1 MIIQGLHNNEIH
13 ALAIQ
18 VNPVI
23 EASYLEEIRQNK
35 KNWGEARGVGTK
47 ALDQQTLSA
56 KAEEF
61 PLASQVKCT
70 IMDS

>member
-35 KNWGEARGVGTK
+35 KNWGM
-47 ALDQQTLSA
+47 
-56 KAEEF
+56 
-61 PLASQVKCT
+61 VKNT
-70 IMDS
+70 RKIGDFS